1 MGDRGVELSGGVGV
15 GSGDSGFGDDS
26 GSGGASFN

>member
-1 MGDRGVELSGGVGV
+1 MGDRGVEVSGGVGV